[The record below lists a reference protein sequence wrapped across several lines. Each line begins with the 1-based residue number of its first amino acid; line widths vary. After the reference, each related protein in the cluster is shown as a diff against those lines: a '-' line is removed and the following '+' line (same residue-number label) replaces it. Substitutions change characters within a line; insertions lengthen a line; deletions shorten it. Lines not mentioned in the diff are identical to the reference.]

1 MEERS
6 SNSDENDAKFLH
18 LLADDFSGLSLNDEE
33 VAILRSHLRYRK
45 NSHSS
50 NSEHNQAGS
59 DSNVHTK
66 EEKGKEN
73 ISFDENIKPSFDQVE
88 ESTLSKPLYHKEEAE
103 SSLQE
108 HHREFDHFLS
118 SPSSGNVSSTPNKQ
132 VQNNAPLTP
141 LSLISKGISLNSDD
155 ETDTDEQLS
164 PVLTA
169 KKAYGDLNYPST
181 LYHSDDD
188 SSSESFPREQVILSD
203 DLEHENHQKPGYL
216 TPIKEENSSAYSS
229 RIPDTTGLSRKISD
243 ISIPASAMKE
253 LEEKKSLL
261 SKEFRDAPPGA
272 SLTLKEQA
280 NVIDN
285 LRKEAFGLKLKC
297 FFLYDQLNKFHDSEV
312 QDIMKQNIDLK
323 TVTLQM
329 QRAVASYEKKISS
342 YENKPSTASSDA
354 LQSKLFDLEKKN
366 SETLSELQSTKK
378 ALIKL
383 EKERQKQLN
392 PVYDAYHGNEQ
403 STLSSLLDCER
414 REKESLL
421 HEVDSLRSLLA
432 QKSQIQPRTSD
443 ERVILSLQRTNDLL
457 RKDLGAQN
465 EAFLFQM
472 EEKDKLMQEMEE
484 LRSNLDAAKLN
495 AVAEAEASKN
505 EIWDLMMACKMKTQ
519 EQAVEL
525 SQLYKQLEEIEYDC
539 ENKLVK
545 MEQQWKDD
553 VDQLQQYVEELTQ
566 DLHTAKDELTKSA
579 NDSQAYERALDDLRR
594 GTEAEINHFDKTVRE
609 NEESIGLFKEE
620 IEKLTDELSHLSES
634 YNEKSNE
641 LKVSENK
648 VANLRQKLE
657 GSSMLSS
664 EINALNSQLEN
675 SNNLWQS
682 ATEEKDSLKEK
693 LESMHAQIEGM
704 KCHNLESNKKESELQ
719 KQVEKLITEIDNLKH
734 SQEDE
739 GKEIY
744 TLSTQLEEKKHELST
759 VAQEKATIMKTLETL
774 ENRYTVLQSSFSS
787 LQSAILETFDKK
799 VEHCSAELLVRQV
812 KKLKDESKRLSVE
825 IEKSTRQFSRN
836 EQIIRER
843 EASMESIQSEKKEL
857 KALLDS
863 ERRSKKVMQS
873 ELDALNLQ
881 NTRRSLSNSSN
892 PSDRSQSREF
902 KLLQNSEKRLKDQ
915 IDERNN
921 LIKTVIG
928 RLIQLSASNMI
939 SGSSSPDALTTFS
952 SMSQAMHGQ
961 LKDLEKFVHGF
972 RKKCK
977 TMERDFKIEIGR
989 LDTNLEARSKKLS
1002 QLEERFRLMN
1012 VSTLGPRPASPMSS
1026 KKAITNTELP
1036 DSKKS
1041 SPDRSAVQRGITAL
1055 KRDAEGMSHI
1065 WQLRLREMEFQLKAE
1080 QEGRKRDKLGARERL
1095 QDLVKQNRSLSQQ
1108 ITFDKNPQ
1116 RTNSVSSHETE
1127 T

>member
-6 SNSDENDAKFLH
+6 SSSDESDAKFLH
-18 LLADDFSGLSLNDEE
+18 LLADDFSGLSLTDEE
-33 VAILRSHLRYRK
+33 VAILRSHLPYRK
-45 NSHSS
+45 SSHSS
-50 NSEHNQAGS
+50 NNDHSQTESE
-59 DSNVHTK
+59 SNV
-66 EEKGKEN
+66 EEK
-73 ISFDENIKPSFDQVE
+73 
-88 ESTLSKPLYHKEEAE
+88 TLSKPFHHEEE
-103 SSLQE
+103 TETSSQE
-108 HHREFDHFLS
+108 HHRQFDQFIS
-118 SPSSGNVSSTPNKQ
+118 SPLSAKISSTPNKQ
-132 VQNNAPLTP
+132 AQNNAPLTP

-169 KKAYGDLNYPST
+169 KKAYGESNYPST
-181 LYHSDDD
+181 LYQSDED
-188 SSSESFPREQVILSD
+188 SSNESLPREQVVLSD
-203 DLEHENHQKPGYL
+203 DLEHESHQKPGYL
-216 TPIKEENSSAYSS
+216 TPIKEESSSAYSS
-229 RIPDTTGLSRKISD
+229 RIPDTTVLSRKISD

-253 LEEKKSLL
+253 MEEKKSVL

-323 TVTLQM
+323 TVTLQL
-329 QRAVASYEKKISS
+329 QRAVATYEKKIASYEKK
-342 YENKPSTASSDA
+342 PSTDSSDA
-354 LQSKLFDLEKKN
+354 LQSKFFHLKQKY

-378 ALIKL
+378 ALIKA
-383 EKERQKQLN
+383 ENERRTPSN
-392 PVYDAYHGNEQ
+392 PTYDPYHGNEKD
-403 STLSSLLDCER
+403 TLSSLLESER
-414 REKESLL
+414 REKETLL
-421 HEVDSLRSLLA
+421 QEVDSLRSLLA
-432 QKSQIQPRTSD
+432 QKSQIQPRTPD
-443 ERVILSLQRTNDLL
+443 ERVIQSLQRTNDLL

-472 EEKDKLMQEMEE
+472 EEKNKLIQEMEE
-484 LRSNLDAAKLN
+484 LRSELDAAKLN
-495 AVAEAEASKN
+495 TIAEAEASKN
-505 EIWDLMMACKMKTQ
+505 EIWDLMMTCKMKTQ

-566 DLHTAKDELTKSA
+566 DLHTAKSELTKSV
-579 NDSQAYERALDDLRR
+579 NDSHAYEQALNDLKRD
-594 GTEAEINHFDKTVRE
+594 TEAEINHFDKTIRE

-620 IEKLTDELSHLSES
+620 VEKLTDELSNLSKSYHEKSDRLKESES
-634 YNEKSNE
+634 
-641 LKVSENK
+641 K
-648 VANLRQKLE
+648 VAELCQKLE
-657 GSSMLSS
+657 DSNTLST
-664 EINALNSQLEN
+664 EINSLNSQLEN
-675 SNNLWQS
+675 SNKLWQS
-682 ATEEKDSLKEK
+682 ATDENGSLKEK
-693 LESMHAQIEGM
+693 IESMYTEIESL
-704 KCHNLESNKKESELQ
+704 KNHNLESSQKESELQ
-719 KQVEKLITEIDNLKH
+719 KRVEELTTEINRLKH

-739 GKEIY
+739 SKAIH
-744 TLSTQLEEKKHELST
+744 TLSTQLEEKKRELST
-759 VAQEKATIMKTLETL
+759 VAQEKATVLKNLEAL
-774 ENRYTVLQSSFSS
+774 ENRYTVLQNSYSS

-812 KKLKDESKRLSVE
+812 QKLKDEGNRLNSE
-825 IEKSTRQFSRN
+825 MEKSTRQFNRN
-836 EQIIRER
+836 EQIIKER
-843 EASMESIQSEKKEL
+843 EASMESIQLEKKEL
-857 KALLDS
+857 KALLES

-873 ELDALNLQ
+873 ELDALSLQ
-881 NTRRSLSNSSN
+881 NTRRSLSNSSS

-915 IDERNN
+915 IEERNN
-921 LIKTVIG
+921 LIKTVIS
-928 RLIQLSASNMI
+928 RLIQLSSTNII
-939 SGSSSPDALTTFS
+939 SGSSGPDALTTFS
-952 SMSQAMHGQ
+952 GMSQVMHGQ
-961 LKDLEKFVHGF
+961 LKELEKFVQGF
-972 RKKCK
+972 KRKCK
-977 TMERDFKIEIGR
+977 TMERDFKVEIGK
-989 LDTNLEARSKKLS
+989 LDTSLEARSKKLS

-1026 KKAITNTELP
+1026 RRAITTSEQP

-1080 QEGRKRDKLGARERL
+1080 QEGRKRDKVGARERL

-1108 ITFDKNPQ
+1108 ITFDKNSQ
-1116 RTNSVSSHETE
+1116 RTNSVSSHDADA
-1127 T
+1127 